1 MKKFDA
7 LVLSGGG
14 TKAIGQLGV
23 LHYYCENGIFDP
35 KLVMDYAGTSAGSII
50 NLLLISGYAPI
61 EILAEIYE
69 VENFFDGAENSIW
82 SLIEKTGLLPID
94 PIIRIVEKFVVKK
107 FGFIPTLGKLKEL
120 TGKRMIAP
128 AINITRKKL
137 VYFTPETHPDILV
150 TEVCK
155 LSSKLPL
162 IFQQVQYKGDC
173 YEDGGLADNF
183 PVRSISKERNVLGII
198 VTGSDFTGATNL
210 PFINYIYRLIMFPID
225 TNTFLRCPSSTD
237 KLKVIFMN
245 FEDVP
250 VISMSLCRRKKMAM
264 FMAGYRE
271 AEREEKK
278 ERLFIKDWHW
288 DINDGWDVNIG
299 DWE

>member
-7 LVLSGGG
+7 VVLSGGG
-14 TKAIGQLGV
+14 TKAIGQLGA
-23 LHYYCENGIFDP
+23 LHYYYENGLFDP
-35 KLVMDYAGTSAGSII
+35 SIVVDYAGTSAGSII

-61 EILAEIYE
+61 EILSEIYE
-69 VENFFDGAENSIW
+69 IRNFFSGAENSIW

-94 PIIRIVEKFVVKK
+94 PIIKKVENFVIKK
-107 FGFIPTLGKLKEL
+107 FGFIPTLGKMKEL
-120 TGKRMIAP
+120 TGKRLIAP

-162 IFQQVQYKGDC
+162 IFQRVQYKDEY

-183 PVRSISKERNVLGII
+183 PVRMIGRDRNILGIVVTGGDIASSIS
-198 VTGSDFTGATNL
+198 L
-210 PFINYIYRLIMFPID
+210 PFINYIYCLIMLPIN
-225 TNTFLRCPSSTD
+225 TNTFLRCPD
-237 KLKVIFMN
+237 ANENLKIIFMN
-245 FEDVP
+245 FEDTP
-250 VISMSLCRRKKMAM
+250 VISMTLDSDKKMEM
-264 FMAGYRE
+264 FMAGYKE
-271 AEREEKK
+271 AEREETK
-278 ERLFIKDWHW
+278 EKLFIRDWHW
-288 DINDGWDVNIG
+288 NVNDGWDIGFG